1 MKTTMETARPTLW
14 IAVAI
19 LVLSSAWMA
28 RGQQAPAATD
38 PTQPVATTQATDPT
52 QPATTTQTQAPA
64 ATTDQTT
71 TPAVATTIPAVT
83 KPSADQALPQ
93 GQTGAPTIP
102 QTEKTLGQPATAAPK
117 TVEHKWTPTAGATS
131 ALPGMAPA
139 KTTNGKPS
147 GAGTTGSAL
156 TQPTSE
162 TGTTPKPGGGT
173 GSALTQPATESG
185 KVPNPT
191 GAAGSAISQPTT
203 ETGTV
208 PKSAPTTGGA
218 AGTAIKQPATISKDA
233 YKWQPGTTSNA
244 IPAATVTP
252 ETDAVP
258 ATGAATENAIPNN
271 TPAMTNFS
279 TTVTDAPG
287 TAIDQ
292 PGAAPTSITPIGN
305 TGTAIDPSKSG
316 ADEVHHWLP
325 GNDTSN
331 AIPSGGAKEPTMI
344 TPGTAPGEQPN
355 TNTAIEAPAA
365 VTSDKQ
371 KWLPTTN
378 TNAAMPDAGEIR
390 KPPMYTPG
398 TKPGEQPNT
407 NTAIEPKNAASHTW
421 TPSSNTD
428 TAITDVNINQPKL
441 FVPGVPA
448 GQQPYIHTAVEAPHT
463 TASQYKYKKGMA
475 PGVEKVVMVPP
486 VDTRNFGNATR
497 QMTIEGHI
505 VIDVPTGWRRTIGPG
520 LLYYVPEKTPLLK
533 NPLRSYDAAIYVG
546 MGFIEPNETDRES
559 LSFSSADSFIHS
571 DITGFKQRYKRAVVK
586 EAAPFPLPLSKV
598 RHVSYIFQS
607 HEQDNAYEEVIYI
620 DEGDRVLALTLSAN
634 NAKTFWSL
642 VPVFHKFAQSY
653 QGNIP
658 DGTRTLAQ

>member
-19 LVLSSAWMA
+19 LVLSSVWMA
-28 RGQQAPAATD
+28 RGQQSPAA
-38 PTQPVATTQATDPT
+38 
-52 QPATTTQTQAPA
+52 TTQTQAPA

-71 TPAVATTIPAVT
+71 TTPAQTTQAPAVT
-83 KPSADQALPQ
+83 KPSAEQALPQ
-93 GQTGAPTIP
+93 GQTGTPTIP
-102 QTEKTLGQPATAAPK
+102 QTEKTLGVPATAAPK

-147 GAGTTGSAL
+147 VGTGSAL
-156 TQPTSE
+156 TQPT
-162 TGTTPKPGGGT
+162 
-173 GSALTQPATESG
+173 TESG

-208 PKSAPTTGGA
+208 PKSAPTSGGS
-218 AGTAIKQPATISKDA
+218 AGSAIKQPATISKDA
-233 YKWQPGTTSNA
+233 YKWQPGATSNA
-244 IPAATVTP
+244 IPAATDTP
-252 ETDAVP
+252 ESDAAP
-258 ATGAATENAIPNN
+258 ATGSATENAMPSNA
-271 TPAMTNFS
+271 PVMTNFS

-305 TGTAIDPSKSG
+305 TGTAIDPSKAG

-331 AIPSGGAKEPTMI
+331 AMPSGGAKEPTMI

-355 TNTAIEAPAA
+355 TNTAIEAPAT
-365 VTSDKQ
+365 VTSDQQ

-378 TNAAMPDAGEIR
+378 TNAAMPDTGEIR

-441 FVPGVPA
+441 FVPGVLA

-463 TASQYKYKKGMA
+463 TASQYNYKKGMA

-486 VDTRNFGNATR
+486 VDTRNFGNAMR

-658 DGTRTLAQ
+658 DGTRGRVQ